1 MLCDRPVYEAGLA
14 VVNKWLRTK
23 HAIVF
28 RLNVGV
34 VQVNFFDHSKL
45 VVNGPRD
52 TVTYINTQ
60 GETVTYY
67 LEDVAKSNHPSL
79 ENLSSRLTY
88 VSDIVDHMV
97 SKQRGTAGKIE
108 AAEVKTEATA

>member
-1 MLCDRPVYEAGLA
+1 M
-14 VVNKWLRTK
+14 VNKWLRTK

-52 TVTYINTQ
+52 TVTFINTD
-60 GETVTYY
+60 GETTTYF
-67 LEDVAKSNHPSL
+67 LDDVAKSNHPSL

-97 SKQRGTAGKIE
+97 TKQRGQQASDE
-108 AAEVKTEATA
+108 AHA